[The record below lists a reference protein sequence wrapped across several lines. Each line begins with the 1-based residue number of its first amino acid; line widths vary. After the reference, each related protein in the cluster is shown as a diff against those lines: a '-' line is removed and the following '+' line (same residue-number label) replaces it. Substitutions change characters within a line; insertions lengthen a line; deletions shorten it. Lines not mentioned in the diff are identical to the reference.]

1 MSSQG
6 PAGFTGYIN
15 SPTRDSSD
23 WTRELK
29 EKRKYYSYS
38 TKNTGNKNTS
48 PPWMKFGNDFKL
60 MYNNGKYECGGCTGN
75 AFGGTN
81 SIVGGT

>member
-6 PAGFTGYIN
+6 PAGLTGYTGA
-15 SPTRDSSD
+15 PTRDSSD

-29 EKRKYYSYS
+29 EKRRYYSYS

-48 PPWMKFGNDFKL
+48 PPWMKFGNGFKL
-60 MYNNGKYECGGCTGN
+60 IYDHGKLECGGCTGN
-75 AFGGTN
+75 AFSGTN
-81 SIVGGT
+81 SVVGGT